1 MSVISVPGM
10 LRQEG
15 NEVEANL
22 GYISKHKASLG
33 YLVKIA
39 NKVIYYK

>member
-22 GYISKHKASLG
+22 GYR
-33 YLVKIA
+33 A
-39 NKVIYYK
+39 NMMPGWAI